1 MSKPPMPRTSRALVL
16 LNIQTSLCFHKG
28 HDFSSIFVLCRN
40 IFPLF
45 DSLQSS
51 CDGKSLWHWTQSTLS
66 KFLNFLKLTLWWWWW
81 WWWWRWW
88 RWFGDGL
95 YIHVSQGNFSSISC
109 AYLKLPIDSDD
120 SWSTF
125 WLWGWSPLHTSHSS
139 LANTSS
145 WWKMGNCQLSK
156 VHTGKLSTWRGGN
169 LGP

>member
-1 MSKPPMPRTSRALVL
+1 MPEGPRYKRQNSWMSKPPMPRTSRALVL

-81 WWWWRWW
+81 WWCW
-88 RWFGDGL
+88 WFGDGL
-95 YIHVSQGNFSSISC
+95 YIHVSQAKFFINFMRVSKITNWQWRFLINILTLGMK
-109 AYLKLPIDSDD
+109 YLAHFSLFTCKYFKLVENGELPA
-120 SWSTF
+120 
-125 WLWGWSPLHTSHSS
+125 L
-139 LANTSS
+139 
-145 WWKMGNCQLSK
+145 
-156 VHTGKLSTWRGGN
+156 
-169 LGP
+169 